1 MTEKQIDTI
10 NDLIKKEFKNEV
22 VNNEEELM
30 SLLSYINFELG
41 FQKGNE
47 EFGRWKM
54 MTKIKIIFKDNTEC
68 VFNANTHTID
78 DDNYDYDFYRLGL
91 IDEKGNYKFVS
102 LVSIPDIKVISYI
115 ESEMDEEIE
124 DDDQRS

>member
-1 MTEKQIDTI
+1 
-10 NDLIKKEFKNEV
+10 
-22 VNNEEELM
+22 
-30 SLLSYINFELG
+30 
-41 FQKGNE
+41 
-47 EFGRWKM
+47 M

-68 VFNANTHTID
+68 VFKANTHIID

-91 IDEKGNYKFVS
+91 FDEKGNHKFVA

-124 DDDQRS
+124 DDD